1 MATYFSKLYVDLLS
15 KAELAEGEVII
26 AKMRSNHAP
35 WYTKFLPW
43 LKRERLL
50 LATNRRLLIFTH
62 GAGFIRPSGLL
73 ASESLAWSQVGEAAA
88 KGLFGSSLALK
99 TQAGKQVFQL
109 SASDIEQP
117 TKSFAKVTAET
128 WQNGRSLPA

>member
-1 MATYFSKLYVDLLS
+1 MATFFSKLYVELLS
-15 KAELAEGEVII
+15 KAELEPGEVIT
-26 AKMRSNHAP
+26 AQTRSDHAP

-50 LATNRRLLIFTH
+50 LATNRRLIIFTH

-73 ASESLAWSQVGEAAA
+73 SAQSLPWSQVGEAAA

-99 TQAGKQVFQL
+99 TPTGKQVFQL
-109 SASDIEQP
+109 SASYVEQP
-117 TKSFAKVTAET
+117 TKGFAKVTAET
-128 WQNGRSLPA
+128 WAKGRALPA